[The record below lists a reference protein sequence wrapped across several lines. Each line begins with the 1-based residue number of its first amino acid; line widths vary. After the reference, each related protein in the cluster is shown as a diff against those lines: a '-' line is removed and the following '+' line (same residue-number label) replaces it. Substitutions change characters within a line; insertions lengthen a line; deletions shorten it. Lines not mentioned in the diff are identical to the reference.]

1 MALALKSPRSSSIPD
16 ANGARPRFAAA
27 AAQAAARDSVSVQ
40 ESQALLRAAAES
52 GAQQRRLA
60 SESSRLG

>member
-1 MALALKSPRSSSIPD
+1 MALALKSPRSSTIPD
-16 ANGARPRFAAA
+16 ANARPRFAAA

-40 ESQALLRAAAES
+40 ESQALLRAAADS